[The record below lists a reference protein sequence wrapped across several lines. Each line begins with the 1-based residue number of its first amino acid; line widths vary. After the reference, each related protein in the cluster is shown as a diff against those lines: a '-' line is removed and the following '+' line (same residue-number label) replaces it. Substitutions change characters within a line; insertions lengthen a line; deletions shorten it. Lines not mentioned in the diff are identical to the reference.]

1 MGLSLPG
8 QTAYFLWSIALG
20 LVLGAIYDLIRA
32 VRMLIRARKL
42 HVIISDIIF
51 FAVCGVA
58 TSLFALPF
66 NKGDVRAFIIFGEA
80 AGFLIYRLTLGSIMG
95 KFYSHIAVILRT
107 IIQKIYKIIEKIFD
121 LLLKVTSVLVYNIH
135 EVIDKLIK
143 RSTEIHK
150 KHRAERRKRKL
161 ADSRI
166 DKGRIYEQKKRTNKK
181 ARDKRTDRRQRG

>member
-32 VRMLIRARKL
+32 VRILIRARDL

-51 FAVCGVA
+51 FAVCGVV

-95 KFYSHIAVILRT
+95 KIYSHTAVVLRT
-107 IIQKIYKIIEKIFD
+107 IIQKIYLTINKI
-121 LLLKVTSVLVYNIH
+121 
-135 EVIDKLIK
+135 
-143 RSTEIHK
+143 
-150 KHRAERRKRKL
+150 
-161 ADSRI
+161 
-166 DKGRIYEQKKRTNKK
+166 TN
-181 ARDKRTDRRQRG
+181 